1 MKKNIQSILKMCT
14 LVLVASAFVFSCS
27 DDDDNKDNAPG
38 ITGET
43 RTYTLVGA
51 NDNNITGSATLR
63 ERTDGS
69 TIFVIETSGTT
80 AGQSYPVY
88 IRSNSATET
97 GAVIANLEPVN
108 GTTGRSETILTER
121 EDGNVITYDQLL
133 ALNGTLVV
141 SMSGEAVSQADF
153 GSNQLSGTSRT
164 YTLGA
169 VGDSDVSGTVTF
181 AERMNGSTL
190 ITTNLQGTETGTT
203 YPLYIYGGSVASPG
217 SLAIDLVNVSGS
229 TGTMATSMSNITE
242 TNAGTGI
249 SYDQLDTFNG
259 HIGVVTTAS
268 PTTYV
273 ASGNI
278 GSNDLP

>member
-1 MKKNIQSILKMCT
+1 MKKNIQSILKMSA
-14 LVLVASAFVFSCS
+14 LALVASAFAFSCS

-43 RTYTLVGA
+43 HTYTLVGA

-69 TIFVIETSGTT
+69 TIFVIETAGTT

-88 IRSNSATET
+88 IRSNSSTET
-97 GAVIANLEPVN
+97 GTVIANLEPVN

-153 GSNQLSGTSRT
+153 GSNQLTGASRT
-164 YTLGA
+164 YTLEA

-181 AERMNGSTL
+181 AERMNGNTL

-229 TGTMATSMSNITE
+229 TGATATSMSNIAE

-259 HIGVVTTAS
+259 HIGVVTTGS